1 MTNSEF
7 PPADEANQDRQR
19 GLDEQRQRVRD
30 EWPKGRWRGR
40 RSFRGSSVATAHAPG
55 WELRH
60 WTSRLLHRIGELAAH
75 SGAGILAACLIVV
88 WATVGFITSFPS
100 WWQITLYSVT
110 GSVTFIMVF
119 VIQHTQE
126 RQTSATQRKLDELI
140 RSSVRADN
148 SLIAVEQASDQDLQ
162 ALASLNLADRERA
175 SGDGTPDEPSVA
187 MHPDQAS
194 PGQASSGQ
202 ASSDQ

>member
-1 MTNSEF
+1 MTDSDH
-7 PPADEANQDRQR
+7 PYANEVSRDRRR
-19 GLDEQRQRVRD
+19 GLDQQRQRV
-30 EWPKGRWRGR
+30 EEALPTGRWRGP

-75 SGAGILAACLIVV
+75 SGAGFLAAFLIISWVV
-88 WATVGFITSFPS
+88 VGLITGFPS

-110 GSVTFIMVF
+110 GSVTFVMVF

-140 RSSVRADN
+140 RSSLHADN
-148 SLIAVEQASDQDLQ
+148 NLIAVEQASDQDLQ
-162 ALASLNLADRERA
+162 ALGSLNLADRKRA
-175 SGDGTPDEPSVA
+175 SGDDAHDEPSA
-187 MHPDQAS
+187 ATTADQ
-194 PGQASSGQ
+194 
-202 ASSDQ
+202 

>member
-1 MTNSEF
+1 MWVIVGFFTEF
-7 PPADEANQDRQR
+7 PE
-19 GLDEQRQRVRD
+19 
-30 EWPKGRWRGR
+30 
-40 RSFRGSSVATAHAPG
+40 
-55 WELRH
+55 
-60 WTSRLLHRIGELAAH
+60 
-75 SGAGILAACLIVV
+75 
-88 WATVGFITSFPS
+88 

-110 GSVTFIMVF
+110 GSVTFVMVF

-175 SGDGTPDEPSVA
+175 SSDGAHDAQWDAVDPGEAGSA
-187 MHPDQAS
+187 QGEPDQ
-194 PGQASSGQ
+194 
-202 ASSDQ
+202 